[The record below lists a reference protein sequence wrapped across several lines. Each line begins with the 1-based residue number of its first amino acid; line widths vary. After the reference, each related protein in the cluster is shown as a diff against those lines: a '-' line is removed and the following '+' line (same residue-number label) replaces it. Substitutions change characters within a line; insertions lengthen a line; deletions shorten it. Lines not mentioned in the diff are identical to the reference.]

1 MAYIF
6 MLHCKF
12 FFLELRLRI
21 HRVIPEHIA
30 FDVVVEVADV
40 VVVKDV
46 DVVVKIVVVEECL
59 FAIFVPF
66 NLFSSMTSC

>member
-12 FFLELRLRI
+12 YFLELRLRI
-21 HRVIPEHIA
+21 NRVIPEHIA
-30 FDVVVEVADV
+30 CDVVVEVAVAV
-40 VVVKDV
+40 V
-46 DVVVKIVVVEECL
+46 VVVEECL
-59 FAIFVPF
+59 IAIFVPF